1 MTSNH
6 FELFGLA
13 PRFAVDPAMLEQ
25 RYRSAQAQTHPDRH
39 AADGAAERLV
49 STQRTVRLN
58 EAYAVLREP
67 ASRAR
72 YLLTLNGT
80 DPLGPGGHD
89 LPPEFLMAQLGWR
102 EAMERATRA
111 HRSDELARIDSQ
123 LAAESRAYGEQ
134 LAALIDV
141 DHNYADAAAVA
152 RRLSF
157 LAKVRAD
164 LAALIDE
171 LDT

>member
-6 FELFGLA
+6 FELFGLL
-13 PRFAVDPAMLEQ
+13 PRFAVDPATLEQ

-39 AADGAAERLV
+39 AAGGAAERMV
-49 STQRTVRLN
+49 STQWAVRVN

-72 YLLTLNGT
+72 YLLALHGT
-80 DPLGPGGHD
+80 DPLTQGGHD

-102 EAMERATRA
+102 EAMERASRG
-111 HRSDELARIDSQ
+111 HRCDELEVIDRQ
-123 LAAESRAYGEQ
+123 LEAESRSYAEQ
-134 LAALIDV
+134 LACMIDV
-141 DHNYADAAAVA
+141 DHNYADAASVA

-171 LDT
+171 LDA